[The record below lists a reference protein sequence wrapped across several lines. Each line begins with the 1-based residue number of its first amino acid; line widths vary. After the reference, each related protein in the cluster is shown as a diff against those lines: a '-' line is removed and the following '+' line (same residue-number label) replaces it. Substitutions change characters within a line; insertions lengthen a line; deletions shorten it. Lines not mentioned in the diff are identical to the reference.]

1 MTEKS
6 NKLHLELQK
15 LQSKIMG
22 LEEKLNDQPLKSI
35 TDRHNNSN
43 RKVFENMSN
52 LNARDRKALDS
63 EKAVKPE

>member
-22 LEEKLNDQPLKSI
+22 LEEKLNEQPMKSL
-35 TDRHNNSN
+35 TERS
-43 RKVFENMSN
+43 RKREEEN
-52 LNARDRKALDS
+52 
-63 EKAVKPE
+63 EK